1 MQYEKSEDSMAVFSR
16 IQSRVMELAHYTD
29 ELSRQMNRRPRN
41 KLQRQALPPIWY
53 SECQVH
59 CGHRRVTMSQRPLLF
74 KLFKAF
80 IDAPGH
86 TIGRHELLAAVYPA
100 AGSSEVSKQLIETHA
115 HNLVKLLGRGRDVA
129 ESSLGGEPDL
139 RWFVYDLRNSVW
151 SLRETRH
158 EPRQ

>member
-1 MQYEKSEDSMAVFSR
+1 MLQRTENTMAVFSR

-29 ELSRQMNRRPRN
+29 ELSRQMHHHPRHE
-41 KLQRQALPPIWY
+41 LQSQPLPPIWY

-59 CGHRRVTMSQRPLLF
+59 CGQRRVTMSQRPLLF

-100 AGSSEVSKQLIETHA
+100 AGLSDVSKQMIETHA
-115 HNLVKLLGRGRDVA
+115 HNLVKMLGRGRDVA
-129 ESSLGGEPDL
+129 EATLSWEPGA
-139 RWFVYDLRNSVW
+139 RWFVYDLRNSAW
-151 SLRETRH
+151 RLREARR
-158 EPRQ
+158 EPEQ

>member
-1 MQYEKSEDSMAVFSR
+1 MEQKSEHTMAIFSR

-29 ELSRQMNRRPRN
+29 ELSRQMHHQPRS
-41 KLQRQALPPIWY
+41 KLQRQPLPPIWY
-53 SECQVH
+53 SDCQVH
-59 CGHRRVTMSQRPLLF
+59 CGQRKVTMSQRPLLF

-86 TIGRHELLAAVYPA
+86 TIGRHDLLAAVYPA

-129 ESSLGGEPDL
+129 EASLGWEPDV

-158 EPRQ
+158 EPRH